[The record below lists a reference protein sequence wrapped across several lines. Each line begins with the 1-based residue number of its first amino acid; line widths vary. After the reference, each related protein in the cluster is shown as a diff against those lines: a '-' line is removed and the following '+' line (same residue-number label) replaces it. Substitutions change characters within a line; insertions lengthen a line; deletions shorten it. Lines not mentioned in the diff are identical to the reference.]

1 MELSFDSPLVKIA
14 IVGTLLGARAF
25 VQLFSPVEAN
35 GQRSETARSIIETLD
50 SAAIALGLVLFII
63 QPFLLQAFHIPSSS
77 MANTLKGPPI
87 PGGPGGDRL
96 LVSKLIYHLR
106 EPEFQD
112 IIVFKAPDASGSG
125 GVDFI
130 KRYIGTPGHVVEIK
144 KGQLFRD
151 GKPSLEP
158 YANLLQPPQSG
169 FFSYDMKIVDGKI
182 YSREYRINFNT
193 PDSWV
198 AAGATPPVV
207 ATNQN
212 YITNAL
218 AEKVPPGQLLMLG
231 DNRHNSHDSH
241 AWGFV
246 PRENVVGKAIFVFWP
261 PKRIGLLEKKS
272 KIIQQPVLQRRTPGT
287 TTAPVF

>member
-14 IVGTLLGARAF
+14 IVGALFGARAF

-35 GQRSETARSIIETLD
+35 GQRSETARSIIEMLD

-63 QPFLLQAFHIPSSS
+63 QPFLLQAFKIPSGS
-77 MANTLKGPPI
+77 MQNTLLI
-87 PGGPGGDRL
+87 GDRP
-96 LVSKLIYHLR
+96 LVSKLIYHLK

-125 GVDFI
+125 GIDFI
-130 KRYIGTPGHVVEIK
+130 KRCIGTPGHIIELK

-151 GKPSLEP
+151 GKPVSEP

-169 FFSYDMKIVDGKI
+169 IFSYDMKIVDGKI
-182 YSREYRINFNT
+182 YSRNYSINFNT

-198 AAGATPPVV
+198 VAGAAPPVV
-207 ATNQN
+207 AANQN
-212 YITNAL
+212 HITNAL

-231 DNRHNSHDSH
+231 DNRHHSHDSH

-261 PKRIGLLEKKS
+261 PTRIGLVEKKS
-272 KIIQQPVLQRRTPGT
+272 KVIQPSTSQSQTLPVTV
-287 TTAPVF
+287 APVF

>member
-14 IVGTLLGARAF
+14 IVGALLGARAF

-63 QPFLLQAFHIPSSS
+63 QPFLLQAFKIPSGS
-77 MANTLKGPPI
+77 MKNTLLI
-87 PGGPGGDRL
+87 GDRP
-96 LVSKLIYHLR
+96 LVSKLIYHLK
-106 EPEFQD
+106 EPEFKD

-125 GVDFI
+125 GIDFI
-130 KRYIGTPGHVVEIK
+130 KRCIGTPGHIIEIK

-151 GKPSLEP
+151 GKPFFEP

-169 FFSYDMKIVDGKI
+169 IFSYDMKIVDGKI

-207 ATNQN
+207 AANQN

-231 DNRHNSHDSH
+231 DNRHNSNDSH

-261 PKRIGLLEKKS
+261 PKRMGLVEKKI
-272 KIIQQPVLQRRTPGT
+272 KIIQQPVSPKQRQNATM
-287 TTAPVF
+287 APIF